1 MPQASSPTPQPLVST
16 PPTAPPP
23 QPAAA
28 PALDTS
34 PPASAAPTVADGRS
48 RTPVAIR
55 KARAAE
61 ARAVAAAA
69 EKVLLQQELLQL
81 GAPDTAQYRQ
91 GSTGFLR
98 DQVAKWREFA
108 ASAGVSTPSGASGV
122 GASAPAPTRT
132 PAAADSAS
140 DMDTELAPVVNTTAP
155 KRPLLVDEFAM
166 GDGIDWYVRRGM
178 GRLAHAPQPGRGSA
192 AKKRS

>member
-1 MPQASSPTPQPLVST
+1 
-16 PPTAPPP
+16 
-23 QPAAA
+23 
-28 PALDTS
+28 
-34 PPASAAPTVADGRS
+34 
-48 RTPVAIR
+48 
-55 KARAAE
+55 
-61 ARAVAAAA
+61 
-69 EKVLLQQELLQL
+69 VLLQQELLQL

-140 DMDTELAPVVNTTAP
+140 DMDTTAP